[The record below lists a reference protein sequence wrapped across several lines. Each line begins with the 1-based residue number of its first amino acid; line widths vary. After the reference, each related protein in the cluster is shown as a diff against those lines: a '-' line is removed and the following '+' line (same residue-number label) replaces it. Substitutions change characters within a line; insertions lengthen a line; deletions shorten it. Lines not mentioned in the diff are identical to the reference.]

1 MIKKEA
7 GTYILKGTDR
17 DLQMIAYAK
26 ANADRAGVSDLI
38 VRERKAL
45 AERAHRDGTI
55 ISNPPYGQRLDQD
68 DIAVVHEDLIALL
81 DQQETRGGFIT
92 SYDIGKMDL
101 DKRKYETRWNG
112 GEEVKLWK
120 RK

>member
-1 MIKKEA
+1 MIKKNID
-7 GTYILKGTDR
+7 TYVLKGTDR

-26 ANADRAGVSDLI
+26 ANADRAGVGHLVS
-38 VRERKAL
+38 RERKAL
-45 AERAHRDGTI
+45 AERAHRDGMVV
-55 ISNPPYGQRLDQD
+55 SNPPYGQRLDQD

-81 DQQETRGGFIT
+81 EQDETRGGFIT
-92 SYDIGKMDL
+92 SYDIGTMDL